1 MDEANTDPMADDNKY
16 NDEDREESEDEDQNY
31 EDKEDEGLQDDGEY
45 GAGDELPEDHFKMS
59 AFQVTIK
66 KVLERQIEKLN
77 LEVKEAARLVSIG
90 GKESEEAAKNLHDE
104 QKFLVL
110 EEDNVRVTTGK
121 LEKTQSK
128 REKRE
133 KQNRD
138 YRVELEAVEADIEAR
153 VVHNEELRAEV
164 NDLTGQSLHHR
175 LQRLDMENQVGV
187 DQACSDKGEQDFKVA
202 QEAKQVQDKYIG
214 QSGVL
219 SLNHYTHLNISRPA
233 F

>member
-1 MDEANTDPMADDNKY
+1 MDGDNNDPMADDNKN
-16 NDEDREESEDEDQNY
+16 NDEDENLDREEESEGEQQEAENY
-31 EDKEDEGLQDDGEY
+31 DD
-45 GAGDELPEDHFKMS
+45 GDELPEDHFKMS
-59 AFQVTIK
+59 AFQITIR

-77 LEVKEAARLVSIG
+77 LEVKETARLVSIG
-90 GKESEEAAKNLHDE
+90 SKESEEAAKNLHDE
-104 QKFLVL
+104 QKLLVL
-110 EEDNVRVTTGK
+110 EEDSVRVTTGK
-121 LEKTQSK
+121 LERTQRK

-138 YRVELEAVEADIEAR
+138 YRGELETVEADIETR

-214 QSGVL
+214 QV
-219 SLNHYTHLNISRPA
+219 
-233 F
+233 

>member
-1 MDEANTDPMADDNKY
+1 MDEANTDPMAEENKNNDD
-16 NDEDREESEDEDQNY
+16 DREEESENEDQNDVDNVV
-31 EDKEDEGLQDDGEY
+31 EEPVDVEGLQDDEEY
-45 GAGDELPEDHFKMS
+45 GDGDELPEDHFKMS
-59 AFQVTIK
+59 AFQITIK

-77 LEVKEAARLVSIG
+77 LEVKETARLVSIG
-90 GKESEEAAKNLHDE
+90 GKESEEAAKNLHEE

-121 LEKTQSK
+121 LEKTQRK

-214 QSGVL
+214 QC
-219 SLNHYTHLNISRPA
+219 
-233 F
+233 

>member
-1 MDEANTDPMADDNKY
+1 MDGDNNDPMADDNKN
-16 NDEDREESEDEDQNY
+16 NDEDENLDREEESEGEQQEAENY
-31 EDKEDEGLQDDGEY
+31 GD
-45 GAGDELPEDHFKMS
+45 GDELPEDHFKMS
-59 AFQVTIK
+59 AFQITIR

-77 LEVKEAARLVSIG
+77 LEVKETARLVSIG
-90 GKESEEAAKNLHDE
+90 SKESEEAAKNLHDE
-104 QKFLVL
+104 QKLLVL
-110 EEDNVRVTTGK
+110 EEDSVRVTTGK
-121 LEKTQSK
+121 LERTQGK

-138 YRVELEAVEADIEAR
+138 YRGELETVEADIETR

-214 QSGVL
+214 QV
-219 SLNHYTHLNISRPA
+219 
-233 F
+233 

>member
-1 MDEANTDPMADDNKY
+1 MDEANTDPMAEENKNNDD
-16 NDEDREESEDEDQNY
+16 DREEESENADQNDVDNVA
-31 EDKEDEGLQDDGEY
+31 EEPVGNEGLQDDEEY
-45 GAGDELPEDHFKMS
+45 GDGDELPEDHFKMS
-59 AFQVTIK
+59 AFQITIK

-77 LEVKEAARLVSIG
+77 LEVKETARLVSIG
-90 GKESEEAAKNLHDE
+90 GKESEEAAKNLHEE

-121 LEKTQSK
+121 LEKTQRK

-214 QSGVL
+214 QC
-219 SLNHYTHLNISRPA
+219 
-233 F
+233 

>member
-1 MDEANTDPMADDNKY
+1 MDQDSTDPMADDNKN
-16 NDEDREESEDEDQNY
+16 NDEDL
-31 EDKEDEGLQDDGEY
+31 DKEEEEEEGRQKDEEY
-45 GAGDELPEDHFKMS
+45 AAGDELPENHFKMS
-59 AFQVTIK
+59 AFQITIK

-77 LEVKEAARLVSIG
+77 LEVKETARLVSIG

-104 QKFLVL
+104 QKLLVL

-121 LEKTQSK
+121 LERTQRK

-138 YRVELEAVEADIEAR
+138 YRGELEAVEADIEAR

-164 NDLTGQSLHHR
+164 NDLTGQNLHHR

-214 QSGVL
+214 QFLFYS
-219 SLNHYTHLNISRPA
+219 SSS

>member
-1 MDEANTDPMADDNKY
+1 MEQASTDPMADDNKN
-16 NDEDREESEDEDQNY
+16 NDEDLDKDEEEEEEGRQEDE
-31 EDKEDEGLQDDGEY
+31 EY
-45 GAGDELPEDHFKMS
+45 VAGDELPENHFKMS
-59 AFQVTIK
+59 AFQITIK

-77 LEVKEAARLVSIG
+77 LEVKETARLVSIG

-104 QKFLVL
+104 QKLLVL

-121 LEKTQSK
+121 LERTQRK

-138 YRVELEAVEADIEAR
+138 YRGELEAVEADIEAR

-164 NDLTGQSLHHR
+164 NDLTGQNLHHR

-214 QSGVL
+214 QFSFYSSTFTS
-219 SLNHYTHLNISRPA
+219 SLR
-233 F
+233 

>member
-121 LEKTQSK
+121 LEKTQRK

-133 KQNRD
+133 KQADGKAKAVWR
-138 YRVELEAVEADIEAR
+138 RGRGKQRRHLRSEA
-153 VVHNEELRAEV
+153 L
-164 NDLTGQSLHHR
+164 
-175 LQRLDMENQVGV
+175 
-187 DQACSDKGEQDFKVA
+187 
-202 QEAKQVQDKYIG
+202 
-214 QSGVL
+214 
-219 SLNHYTHLNISRPA
+219 
-233 F
+233 

>member
-1 MDEANTDPMADDNKY
+1 MDEANTDPMAEENKNNDD
-16 NDEDREESEDEDQNY
+16 DREEESENEDQNDVDNVA
-31 EDKEDEGLQDDGEY
+31 EEPVGDEGLQDDEEY
-45 GAGDELPEDHFKMS
+45 GDGDELPEDHFKMS
-59 AFQVTIK
+59 AFQITIK

-77 LEVKEAARLVSIG
+77 LEVKETARLVSIG
-90 GKESEEAAKNLHDE
+90 GKESEEAAKNLHEE

-121 LEKTQSK
+121 LEKTQRK

-214 QSGVL
+214 QC
-219 SLNHYTHLNISRPA
+219 
-233 F
+233 

>member
-1 MDEANTDPMADDNKY
+1 MDGDNNDPMADDNKN
-16 NDEDREESEDEDQNY
+16 NDEDENLDREEESEGEQQEAENY
-31 EDKEDEGLQDDGEY
+31 DD
-45 GAGDELPEDHFKMS
+45 GDELPEDHFKMS
-59 AFQVTIK
+59 AFQITIR

-77 LEVKEAARLVSIG
+77 LEVKETARLVSIG
-90 GKESEEAAKNLHDE
+90 SKESEEAAKNLHDE
-104 QKFLVL
+104 QKLLVL
-110 EEDNVRVTTGK
+110 EEDSVRVTTGK
-121 LEKTQSK
+121 LERNQRK

-138 YRVELEAVEADIEAR
+138 YRGELESVEADIETR

-214 QSGVL
+214 QV
-219 SLNHYTHLNISRPA
+219 
-233 F
+233 

>member
-1 MDEANTDPMADDNKY
+1 MEQDSTDPMADDNKN
-16 NDEDREESEDEDQNY
+16 NDEDLDKDEEEEEEGQQEDE
-31 EDKEDEGLQDDGEY
+31 EY
-45 GAGDELPEDHFKMS
+45 VAGDELPENHFKMS
-59 AFQVTIK
+59 AFQITIK

-77 LEVKEAARLVSIG
+77 LEVKETARLVSIG

-104 QKFLVL
+104 QKLLVL

-121 LEKTQSK
+121 LERTQRK

-138 YRVELEAVEADIEAR
+138 YRGELEAVEADIEAR

-164 NDLTGQSLHHR
+164 NDLTGQNLHHR

-214 QSGVL
+214 QFSFYSSTFTS
-219 SLNHYTHLNISRPA
+219 SLH
-233 F
+233 

>member
-1 MDEANTDPMADDNKY
+1 MDEANTDPMAEENKNNDD
-16 NDEDREESEDEDQNY
+16 DREEESENEDPNDVDNVA
-31 EDKEDEGLQDDGEY
+31 EEPVDVEGLQDNEEY
-45 GAGDELPEDHFKMS
+45 GDGDELPEDHFKMS
-59 AFQVTIK
+59 AFQITIK

-77 LEVKEAARLVSIG
+77 LEVKETARLVSIG
-90 GKESEEAAKNLHDE
+90 GKESEEAAKNLHEE

-121 LEKTQSK
+121 LEKTQRK

-214 QSGVL
+214 QC
-219 SLNHYTHLNISRPA
+219 
-233 F
+233 

>member
-1 MDEANTDPMADDNKY
+1 MDEENSEPMADENRN
-16 NDEDREESEDEDQNY
+16 NDEDFDKEEEAGQHHEDENFADGEKQ
-31 EDKEDEGLQDDGEY
+31 QDDEEYIVGE
-45 GAGDELPEDHFKMS
+45 ELPEDHFKMS
-59 AFQVTIK
+59 AFQITIK

-77 LEVKEAARLVSIG
+77 LEVKETARLVSIG
-90 GKESEEAAKNLHDE
+90 SRESEEAAKNLHDE
-104 QKFLVL
+104 QKCLVL

-121 LEKTQSK
+121 LEKTQGK

-138 YRVELEAVEADIEAR
+138 YRVELEAVEADIETR

-164 NDLTGQSLHHR
+164 NDLTGQSLHYR

-214 QSGVL
+214 
-219 SLNHYTHLNISRPA
+219 
-233 F
+233 

>member
-1 MDEANTDPMADDNKY
+1 MDQDSTDPMADDNKN
-16 NDEDREESEDEDQNY
+16 NDEDL
-31 EDKEDEGLQDDGEY
+31 DKEEEEEEGRQKDEEY
-45 GAGDELPEDHFKMS
+45 AAGDELPENHFKMS
-59 AFQVTIK
+59 AFQITIK

-77 LEVKEAARLVSIG
+77 LEVKETARLVSIG

-104 QKFLVL
+104 QKLLVL

-121 LEKTQSK
+121 LERTQRK

-138 YRVELEAVEADIEAR
+138 YRGELEAVEADIEAR

-164 NDLTGQSLHHR
+164 NDLTGQNLHHR

-214 QSGVL
+214 QFHFTPLGS
-219 SLNHYTHLNISRPA
+219 SLT
-233 F
+233 

>member
-1 MDEANTDPMADDNKY
+1 MDEANTDPMAEENKNNDD
-16 NDEDREESEDEDQNY
+16 DREVESENEDQNDVDNVAEETVDGY
-31 EDKEDEGLQDDGEY
+31 GMQDDEEY

-59 AFQVTIK
+59 AFQITIK

-77 LEVKEAARLVSIG
+77 LEVKETARLVSIG
-90 GKESEEAAKNLHDE
+90 GKESEEAAKNLHEE

-121 LEKTQSK
+121 LEKTQRK

-214 QSGVL
+214 QC
-219 SLNHYTHLNISRPA
+219 
-233 F
+233 

>member
-1 MDEANTDPMADDNKY
+1 MDGDNNDPMADDNKN
-16 NDEDREESEDEDQNY
+16 NDEDEDLDREEESEGEQQEAENY
-31 EDKEDEGLQDDGEY
+31 DD
-45 GAGDELPEDHFKMS
+45 GDELPEDHFKMS
-59 AFQVTIK
+59 AFQITIR

-77 LEVKEAARLVSIG
+77 LEVKETARLVSIG
-90 GKESEEAAKNLHDE
+90 SKESEEAAKNLHDE
-104 QKFLVL
+104 QKLLVL
-110 EEDNVRVTTGK
+110 EEDSVRVTTGK
-121 LEKTQSK
+121 LERTQRK

-138 YRVELEAVEADIEAR
+138 YRGELETVEADIETR

-214 QSGVL
+214 QV
-219 SLNHYTHLNISRPA
+219 
-233 F
+233 